1 MNDENIMNTTTEE
14 VFEGISN
21 SGLDWKTVAIVGAG
35 AFALGMV
42 ADAVVKPKVA
52 GLIAHDEDDEEEKPK
67 RRKRSKGET
76 VIDVEA
82 EEVDDEE

>member
-1 MNDENIMNTTTEE
+1 MEENIMNTTTEE

-21 SGLDWKTVAIVGAG
+21 GGLDWKTVAIVGAG

-52 GLIAHDEDDEEEKPK
+52 GLIAHDEDEEEKPK

>member
-1 MNDENIMNTTTEE
+1 MEENIMNNVTDEI
-14 VFEGISN
+14 VEGISTT
-21 SGLDWKTVAIVGAG
+21 GLDWKTVAIVGAG

-52 GLIAHDEDDEEEKPK
+52 GLLSHEEDDEEKPK
-67 RRKRSKGET
+67 RRRKSKGET

>member
-1 MNDENIMNTTTEE
+1 MEENIMNNVTDEI
-14 VFEGISN
+14 VEGIST
-21 SGLDWKTVAIVGAG
+21 GLDWKTLVIVGAG

-42 ADAVVKPKVA
+42 TDAVVKPKVA
-52 GLIAHDEDDEEEKPK
+52 GLLDHSDEDDEEKPK
-67 RRKRSKGET
+67 RRRKRKDET

>member
-1 MNDENIMNTTTEE
+1 MEENIMNNVTDEI
-14 VFEGISN
+14 VEGISTT
-21 SGLDWKTVAIVGAG
+21 GLDWKTVAIVGAG

-67 RRKRSKGET
+67 RRKRRKDET